1 MGASASP
8 TFPALVVV
16 LDEAGQA
23 QRAVQQRALHDLPA
37 HDTLIR
43 VRYSSLNYK
52 DALSASGHRGVTRTY
67 PHTPGI
73 DSAGEVVS
81 SADPALRAG
90 QPVIVSGY
98 DLGMNTPGG
107 WGAYVRVPAAWVMPL
122 PQGLTLF
129 ESMAL
134 GTAGFTA
141 ALSVQQLQRQG
152 VLPESGEILVT
163 GASGGVGSLAVALL
177 AQLGYTVVAA
187 TGKMHL
193 ADWLRRLGA
202 AEVLPREAVDD
213 RSDRPLLKG
222 RWAGVVDT
230 VGGTLLAAAIRST
243 RRNGCV
249 VACGLAQSPQLA
261 LTVYPFILRG
271 VALQGVD
278 SAEVP
283 MAERQAVWFKLANE
297 WKPRALSH
305 IVTAVVTLEQLEP
318 YIAAVLRGEVHGRV
332 VVQLP

>member
-1 MGASASP
+1 MAAQM
-8 TFPALVVV
+8 TFAALVVT
-16 LDEAGQA
+16 LDAEGSAHA
-23 QRAVQQRALHDLPA
+23 SVQTRTLDDLPT

-52 DALSASGHRGVTRTY
+52 DALSASGHRGVTRHY

-73 DSAGEVVS
+73 DAAGEVVS
-81 SADPALRAG
+81 TTSAELALG

-107 WGAYVRVPAAWVMPL
+107 WGMFVRVPAAWVMPL
-122 PQGLTLF
+122 PSGLTLF

-141 ALSVQQLQRQG
+141 ALAVQQLQRHG
-152 VLPESGEILVT
+152 VAPEAGEVLVT
-163 GASGGVGSLAVALL
+163 GASGGVGSIAVALL
-177 AQLGYTVVAA
+177 AQLGYRVVAA
-187 TGKMHL
+187 TGKPSL
-193 ADWLRRLGA
+193 GAWLQRLGA

-230 VGGTLLAAAIRST
+230 VGGNILASAIRST
-243 RRNGCV
+243 RRGGCV
-249 VACGLAQSPQLA
+249 VACGLAQSPNLS

-271 VALQGVD
+271 ITLQGVD
-278 SAEVP
+278 SAEAP
-283 MAERQAVWFKLANE
+283 MSLRCELWARLATE
-297 WKPRALSH
+297 WKPHLLSE
-305 IVTAVVTLEQLEP
+305 IVTAVATLEQLP
-318 YIAAVLRGEVHGRV
+318 AYVDAMLRGETHGRV